1 MDATGSNIWQ
11 GKHIRLRAIE
21 PSDWQTFHEWNLD
34 SDTARFGYELHFPQS
49 EEAAREWARR
59 EATRHHDGDEARW
72 VIQGPDGSMAGT
84 INTYS
89 CSRRNGSFS
98 YGVALRGEHRQKGYA
113 AEAILLVLRYFF
125 RELRYHKVTAHV
137 YSFNEPSIRLHEKLG
152 FVCEG
157 RLREVLY
164 TQGHYADEFLYG
176 MTDAEFE
183 QKHGQGIG

>member
-1 MDATGSNIWQ
+1 MSAKGNNIWQ
-11 GKHIRLRAIE
+11 GKHIRLRSIE
-21 PSDWQTFHEWNLD
+21 PSDWQTFHEWNFD

-72 VIQGPDGSMAGT
+72 VIEATDGSMAGT

-89 CSRRNGSFS
+89 CNRRNGSFS

-113 AEAILLVLRYFF
+113 AEAIVLVLQYFF

-164 TQGHYADEFLYG
+164 TQGQFVDEFLYG
-176 MTDAEFE
+176 MTAAEFE
-183 QKHGQGIG
+183 QKHGQGMD